1 MIEDKCKH
9 GDVKFLGTEK
19 CSSGGMNKYFQCLK
33 CKCVLILSE
42 DGTLYEIP
50 GVNVSEKS

>member
-50 GVNVSEKS
+50 GVNVSEK